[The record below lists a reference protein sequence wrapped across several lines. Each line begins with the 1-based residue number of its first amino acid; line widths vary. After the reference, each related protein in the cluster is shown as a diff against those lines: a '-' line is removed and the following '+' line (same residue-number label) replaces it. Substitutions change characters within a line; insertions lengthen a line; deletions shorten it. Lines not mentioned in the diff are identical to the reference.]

1 MSENPHGENVPMR
14 QIVVDT
20 DVLIL
25 HLRGN
30 ESVRAMLREAVQ
42 NSLLCCSAITIGEI
56 HAGMRDEELE
66 KTVKLLNS
74 LAVIDVDRKIAA
86 LAGDYRR
93 TIKSHHL
100 ELNDCLIAAT
110 CAINRA
116 TLITGNIKHY
126 PMPGIE
132 KKEVSVPS

>member
-1 MSENPHGENVPMR
+1 MR

-30 ESVRAMLREAVQ
+30 ESVRAILKEAAQ
-42 NSLLCCSAITIGEI
+42 DSLLCCSAITIGEI
-56 HAGMRDEELE
+56 HAGMRDEEIE
-66 KTVKLLNS
+66 KTLKLLNS

-93 TIKSHHL
+93 TIKSHQL
-100 ELNDCLIAAT
+100 ELDDCLIAAT
-110 CAINRA
+110 CVINRA
-116 TLITGNIKHY
+116 TLLTCNIKHY
-126 PMPGIE
+126 PMQGIE
-132 KKEVSVPS
+132 KKEVRISSYS

>member
-1 MSENPHGENVPMR
+1 MH

-30 ESVRAMLREAVQ
+30 ESVRTLLREAAQ
-42 NSLLCCSAITIGEI
+42 DSLLCCSAITIGEI
-56 HAGMRDEELE
+56 HAGMRDQERE
-66 KTVKLLNS
+66 KTERLLNS
-74 LAVIDVDRKIAA
+74 LMVIDVTREIAA

-93 TIKSHHL
+93 TTKSHHL
-100 ELNDCLIAAT
+100 ELDDCLIAAT
-110 CAINRA
+110 CVVHKT

-126 PMPGIE
+126 PMKEFE
-132 KKEVSVPS
+132 KKHLSILQ